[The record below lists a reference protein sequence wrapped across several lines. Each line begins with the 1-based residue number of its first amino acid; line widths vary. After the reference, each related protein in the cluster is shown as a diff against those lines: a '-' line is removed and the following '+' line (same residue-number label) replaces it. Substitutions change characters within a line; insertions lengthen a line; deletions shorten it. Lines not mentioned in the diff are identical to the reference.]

1 MKQFWGFIYKEFLH
15 VFRDKKTLLL
25 LFGLPI
31 IQILL
36 FGFALT
42 NEIKNAK
49 VAIIDNARDIGS
61 KQIISKIE
69 ASQQF
74 SITRFISP
82 KQIELAFKT
91 GKIKMAIVFPQD
103 FYEDLMHEKSGKIQ
117 LIMDA
122 SDPNTATTLA
132 NVASGII
139 QSYTTTLQGN
149 NQLPININLDTRMLY
164 NPSLQGSTNFVP
176 GVMALVLL
184 LICVLM
190 TSVSI
195 VREKENGTME
205 LLLVSPFNAVM
216 IILAKAIPYLI
227 ISLFNLVIILLLSI
241 YVLDMVI
248 KGNLILLFTEST
260 LLIITA
266 LSLGLLISNIAAT
279 QQVAMV
285 VSLMGMLL
293 PTMLLTGFMFP
304 IENMPL
310 PLQLVSNLVPS
321 KWYYIIIKNIMI
333 KGLGIEA
340 VWRETLILFGMT
352 LFLLALSIKN
362 FKTRLA

>member
-1 MKQFWGFIYKEFLH
+1 
-15 VFRDKKTLLL
+15 
-25 LFGLPI
+25 
-31 IQILL
+31 
-36 FGFALT
+36 
-42 NEIKNAK
+42 
-49 VAIIDNARDIGS
+49 
-61 KQIISKIE
+61 
-69 ASQQF
+69 
-74 SITRFISP
+74 
-82 KQIELAFKT
+82 
-91 GKIKMAIVFPQD
+91 
-103 FYEDLMHEKSGKIQ
+103 
-117 LIMDA
+117 
-122 SDPNTATTLA
+122 
-132 NVASGII
+132 
-139 QSYTTTLQGN
+139 
-149 NQLPININLDTRMLY
+149 
-164 NPSLQGSTNFVP
+164 LQGSTNFVP

-227 ISLFNLVIILLLSI
+227 ISLFNLVIILLLSV
-241 YVLDMVI
+241 YVLDMEI

-310 PLQLVSNLVPS
+310 PLQLISNLVPS